1 MHMYTKRYIKCTEWQ
16 TEKEYTFL
24 HLPAAGADA
33 ALQALWGG
41 VGAVKATLQDG
52 SMDNWW

>member
-1 MHMYTKRYIKCTEWQ
+1 MHMYTNHYIKCAEWQ